1 MKIKNTVDGAGTATV
16 VKAEIEAIYQE
27 INELRQH
34 VMTLTEVVQ
43 GINNVLHDLNK
54 QVIINTKL

>member
-1 MKIKNTVDGAGTATV
+1 MKIENKVDGAVTAAV

-34 VMTLTEVVQ
+34 VMSLTEVVQ

>member
-1 MKIKNTVDGAGTATV
+1 MKINESDIA
-16 VKAEIEAIYQE
+16 AEFETLRDE

-34 VMTLTEVVQ
+34 VLNLTEVVQ

>member
-1 MKIKNTVDGAGTATV
+1 MKIKSTIDGAVTATV

-34 VMTLTEVVQ
+34 VMSLTEVVQ

-54 QVIINTKL
+54 QVTINTKL

>member
-1 MKIKNTVDGAGTATV
+1 MKIENTIDGAVTATV

-43 GINNVLHDLNK
+43 SINNVLHDLNK

>member
-1 MKIKNTVDGAGTATV
+1 MKIKNTVDGAVTATV

-43 GINNVLHDLNK
+43 SINNVLHDLNK